1 MCYVPA
7 SFSGRRFFRDDFG
20 PMIRSRFLWATLFAG
35 LGLIQV
41 GCAVERSSLSMDS
54 NSRFPWL
61 GLQLSPPKSKE
72 PAYHRP
78 IAQKSGK
85 MDEAKV
91 ALAVDPPR
99 TETKWSDWL
108 NPLPQRISQ
117 PLPRTEPEESA
128 STDTDP
134 IEF

>member
-1 MCYVPA
+1 M
-7 SFSGRRFFRDDFG
+7 
-20 PMIRSRFLWATLFAG
+20 LFAG
-35 LGLIQV
+35 LGLGLA

-85 MDEAKV
+85 RTDEAKV
-91 ALAVDPPR
+91 TLAVDPPR
-99 TETKWSDWL
+99 TETKWADWL
-108 NPLPQRISQ
+108 NPLPQRVSQ
-117 PLPRTEPEESA
+117 PLPRTEPDDAA
-128 STDTDP
+128 STDADL